1 MARADVLIRLVRAG
15 VQGDMTNFVRAAES
29 LVAEEKEKKHT
40 VLANRLSDAM
50 RVNGVPSQAGR
61 FLEAGI
67 AGYLQERHPERR
79 VQDLVLEPA
88 TLEIIKGLVEEQHRF
103 ELLHT
108 YGLSP
113 RHRVMLAG
121 PPGNGK
127 TALAE
132 AIAYELALP
141 LLTVRYDGVIGKYL
155 GETSSRLRKIFE
167 HARQARCVLFFDE
180 FDAIGKERGDER
192 ETGEIKR
199 VVSGLLMQIDD
210 LPSYTTVV
218 VASNHPQLLD
228 TAAWRRFQIRIYMPA
243 PTREQLGDFVAGYAE
258 KARIDFGLSPRTIAD
273 KLGKVSYA
281 EAEEFC
287 LDVLRRATLDREREC
302 AKRVTMMMLKQ
313 WGVRK
318 HAEEKVNG

>member
-15 VQGDMTNFVRAAES
+15 MRRDMDNFVRAAEI
-29 LVAEEKEKKHT
+29 LVAEEKEKNHT
-40 VLANRLSDAM
+40 VLADRLSEAM
-50 RVNGVPSQAGR
+50 RVNGVASQAGR

-67 AGYLQERHPERR
+67 SGYLHERTPERR
-79 VQDLVLEPA
+79 MQDLVLEPA
-88 TLEIIKGLVEEQHRF
+88 TLEIIKGLIEEQHRF
-103 ELLHT
+103 ELLHS

-127 TALAE
+127 TVLAE

-167 HARQARCVLFFDE
+167 HARQTRCVLFFDE

-199 VVSGLLMQIDD
+199 VVSGLLMQIDN
-210 LPSYTTVV
+210 LPSHTTVI
-218 VASNHPQLLD
+218 VASNHPKLLD
-228 TAAWRRFQIRIYMPA
+228 SAAWRRFQIRIHMPA
-243 PTREQLGDFVAGYAE
+243 PTREQLGDFVARYAE
-258 KARIDFGLSPRTIAD
+258 KTRVDFGLSPRTIAD

-287 LDVLRRATLDREREC
+287 LDVLRRATLNRAREN
-302 AKRVTMMMLKQ
+302 AKQVTTVMLKQ
-313 WGVRK
+313 WDVRK
-318 HAEEKVNG
+318 RAEDLANG